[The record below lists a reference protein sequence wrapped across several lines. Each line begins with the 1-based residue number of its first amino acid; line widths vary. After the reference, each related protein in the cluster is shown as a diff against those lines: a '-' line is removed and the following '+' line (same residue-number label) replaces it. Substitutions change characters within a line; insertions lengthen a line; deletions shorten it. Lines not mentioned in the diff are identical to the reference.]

1 MRLSAQFRRPLLIL
15 GALALALPLLGQ
27 PALGQEQK
35 TIRISTPSVPEEWN
49 ALMLDMFKVW
59 LEKSAPGQFDVEIHL
74 NATLFAQ
81 GTEIAAMQRGNLEV
95 GLISAQDISRQLPE
109 WSIFTAGYL
118 LRDVPHQKAVF
129 YGPIGE
135 ELFRKV
141 ADEMD
146 LEILAVSYLGTRQLN
161 LREQLE
167 VATPEDLAGVNLRM
181 PGSDTWQFL
190 GQALGANP
198 TPMAFNE
205 VYLGLQTGTIDGQ
218 DNPLPTVRAAKFYEV
233 TEQIVLT
240 SHLVDSLFFAIAKPF
255 YDGLTPGQQIRV
267 RSAARAATM
276 FNDQNVLLEEQ
287 ENVAFLEEQ
296 GLVVTTPDVDAFR
309 ERVQQMYLESE
320 YSKDW
325 PEGLLDRINA
335 TQAPAQPQ

>member
-1 MRLSAQFRRPLLIL
+1 MSPFTKFRRLAAVL
-15 GALALALPLLGQ
+15 GTLMLALPLAG
-27 PALGQEQK
+27 PAALAQDQK
-35 TIRISTPSVPEEWN
+35 VIRISTPSVPEEWN
-49 ALMLDMFKVW
+49 AQMLEVFKDW
-59 LEKSAPGQFDVEIHL
+59 LERSAPGQFDVEIHL

-129 YGPIGE
+129 YGPIGD

-141 ADEMD
+141 ASEMD
-146 LEILAVSYLGTRQLN
+146 VEILAVSYLGTRQLN
-161 LREQLE
+161 LREKRT
-167 VATPEDLAGVNLRM
+167 VNTPDDLAGVNLRM

-190 GQALGANP
+190 GKALGANP

-240 SHLVDSLFFAIAKPF
+240 SHLIDSLFFAIAKPF
-255 YDGLTPGQQIRV
+255 WDSLTPGQQIRV
-267 RSAARAATM
+267 RNAARAAVE

-287 ENVAFLEEQ
+287 DNVDFFKEQ
-296 GLVVTTPDVDAFR
+296 GLEVSTPDVEAFR
-309 ERVQQMYLESE
+309 QRVQQMYLESE
-320 YSKDW
+320 FSKDW
-325 PEGLLDRINA
+325 PAGLLDQINA
-335 TQAPAQPQ
+335 TQAQ

>member
-1 MRLSAQFRRPLLIL
+1 MQIRGLNRRLIL
-15 GALALALPLLGQ
+15 ALGAVALALPMLGQ
-27 PALGQEQK
+27 TSLAQEK
-35 TIRISTPSVPEEWN
+35 KVIRISTPSVPEEWN
-49 ALMLDMFKVW
+49 AQMLDIFKDW
-59 LEKSAPGQFDVEIHL
+59 LERSAPGQFDVQIHL

-81 GTEIAAMQRGNLEV
+81 GTEVAAMQRGNLEV

-129 YGPIGE
+129 YGPIGD
-135 ELFRKV
+135 ELFKKV
-141 ADEMD
+141 ASDMD
-146 LEILAVSYLGTRQLN
+146 VEILAVSYLGTRELN
-161 LREQLE
+161 LRKKRD
-167 VATPEDLAGVNLRM
+167 VKTPADLAGVNLRM

-190 GQALGANP
+190 GKALGANP

-240 SHLVDSLFFAIAKPF
+240 NHLVDSLFFAMAKPF
-255 YDGLTPGQQIRV
+255 WDGLTAGQQIRV
-267 RSAARAATM
+267 RNAARAAVE

-287 ENVAFLEEQ
+287 DDVAFFKEQ
-296 GLVVTTPDVDAFR
+296 GLEVTTPDVDAFR
-309 ERVQQMYLESE
+309 ERVQKMYLESE
-320 YSKDW
+320 FSKDW
-325 PEGLLDRINA
+325 EPGLLDRINA
-335 TQAPAQPQ
+335 TKAE

>member
-1 MRLSAQFRRPLLIL
+1 MRLSARLRRSVLLL

-27 PALGQEQK
+27 AALAQDKEV
-35 TIRISTPSVPEEWN
+35 IRISTPSVPEEWN
-49 ALMLDMFKVW
+49 AQMLDIFKDW
-59 LEKSAPGQFDVEIHL
+59 LERSAPGQFDVEIHL

-95 GLISAQDISRQLPE
+95 GLISAQDVSRQLPE

-129 YGPIGE
+129 YGPIGD
-135 ELFRKV
+135 ELFAKV
-141 ADEMD
+141 ASEMD
-146 LEILAVSYLGTRQLN
+146 VEILAVSYLGTRQLN
-161 LREQLE
+161 LREKRA
-167 VATPEDLAGVNLRM
+167 VNTPEDLAGVNLRM

-190 GQALGANP
+190 GKALGANP

-205 VYLGLQTGTIDGQ
+205 VYLGLQTGTVDGQ

-240 SHLVDSLFFAIAKPF
+240 GHLVDSLFFAIAKPF
-255 YDGLTPGQQIRV
+255 YDGLTPAQQIRV
-267 RSAARAATM
+267 KNAARAATE

-287 ENVAFLEEQ
+287 DNVDFFKEQ
-296 GLVVTTPDVDAFR
+296 GLEVTTPDVEAFR
-309 ERVQQMYLESE
+309 SRVQQMYLESE

-325 PEGLLDRINA
+325 PAGLLDRINA
-335 TQAPAQPQ
+335 TQAE

>member
-1 MRLSAQFRRPLLIL
+1 MQIRGLNRRLIL
-15 GALALALPLLGQ
+15 ALGAVALALPMLGQ
-27 PALGQEQK
+27 ASLAQEK
-35 TIRISTPSVPEEWN
+35 KVIRISTPSVPEEWN
-49 ALMLDMFKVW
+49 AQMLDVFKDW
-59 LEKSAPGQFDVEIHL
+59 LERSAPGQFDVQIHL

-81 GTEIAAMQRGNLEV
+81 GTEVAAMQRGNLEV

-129 YGPIGE
+129 YGPIGD
-135 ELFRKV
+135 ELFKKV
-141 ADEMD
+141 ASD
-146 LEILAVSYLGTRQLN
+146 LDIEILAVSYLGTRELN
-161 LREQLE
+161 LRKKRKVE
-167 VATPEDLAGVNLRM
+167 TPADLAGVNLRM

-190 GQALGANP
+190 GKALGANP

-240 SHLVDSLFFAIAKPF
+240 NHLVDSLFFALAKPF
-255 YDGLTPGQQIRV
+255 WDSLTPGQQIRV
-267 RSAARAATM
+267 KNAARAAAE

-287 ENVAFLEEQ
+287 DDVAFFKEQ
-296 GLVVTTPDVDAFR
+296 GLEVTTPDVDAFR
-309 ERVQQMYLESE
+309 KRVQKMYLESDF
-320 YSKDW
+320 SKDW
-325 PEGLLDRINA
+325 TPGLLDRINA
-335 TQAPAQPQ
+335 TKSE

>member
-1 MRLSAQFRRPLLIL
+1 MHPPGILRRAVLAL
-15 GALALALPLLGQ
+15 GALALALPLISQTGLAQ
-27 PALGQEQK
+27 DKK

-49 ALMLDMFKVW
+49 AQMLDIFKVW
-59 LEKSAPGQFDVEIHL
+59 LEKSAPGQFDVDIHL

-129 YGPIGE
+129 YGPIGD
-135 ELFRKV
+135 ELFKKV

-146 LEILAVSYLGTRQLN
+146 VEILAVSYLGTRQLN
-161 LREQLE
+161 LRTKRE
-167 VATPEDLAGVNLRM
+167 VNTPEDLAGVNLRM

-190 GQALGANP
+190 GKALGANP

-255 YDGLTPGQQIRV
+255 YDDLTPGQQIRV
-267 RSAARAATM
+267 KNAARAAVE

-287 ENVAFLEEQ
+287 DNVEFLKEQ
-296 GLVVTTPDVDAFR
+296 GLEVTTPDVEAFR
-309 ERVQQMYLESE
+309 KRVQKMYLESE
-320 YSKDW
+320 FSKDW
-325 PEGLLDRINA
+325 PPGLLDRINA
-335 TQAPAQPQ
+335 TQ